1 MPNKTVQGYL
11 GIQDE
16 LGNLYDY
23 RPVNIQLEGFGLPPE
38 VENNLL
44 PLGIIAVGAIAGLAI
59 VGARRRTK
67 KSS

>member
-1 MPNKTVQGYL
+1 MPTKHVQGYL

-23 RPVNIQLEGFGLPPE
+23 RPITIQLEGYGLPPE

-44 PLGIIAVGAIAGLAI
+44 PLGIIAVGAIAGLAVI
-59 VGARRRTK
+59 GVRRRKK